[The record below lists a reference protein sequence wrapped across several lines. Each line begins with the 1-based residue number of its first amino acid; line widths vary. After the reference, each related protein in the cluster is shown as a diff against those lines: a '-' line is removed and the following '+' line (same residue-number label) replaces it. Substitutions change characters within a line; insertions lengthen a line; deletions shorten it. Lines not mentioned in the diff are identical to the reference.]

1 MIIIKLDRICRFV
14 HTNIMKPVYPF
25 RASIRG
31 LGPLL
36 ICTFALLMAHTTQ
49 AESLNKLHQG
59 LPKQLSG
66 WSAEPKDHIYD
77 GKTIFRYINGA
88 AEVYKAYN
96 MKQCLSRRYVIDG
109 GPDIV
114 LDIFDMT
121 TPEDAFGVFT
131 HDTDGKPIKIGQT
144 GRIRPGWLS
153 FWKHR
158 FFVSIYTEEETEA
171 AEKAVLALGRRVAS
185 LIQKEGSKPTIVSR
199 LPNGGLQ
206 ADDIRYLHHPIILN
220 YHFYIADENI
230 LNLTDQTDAALAPY
244 HKDKEA
250 ALLLLVVY
258 PDKNAAAESLNRF
271 LKSYLPDA
279 DDTGTAQL
287 ENKKWATAAVKG
299 PLLAVV
305 LESDSRKLAESLIEA
320 VRQQ

>member
-1 MIIIKLDRICRFV
+1 MIRIKLDRICRFV

-31 LGPLL
+31 IRPLL

-59 LPKQLSG
+59 LPKQLSC

-77 GKTIFRYINGA
+77 DKTIFRYINGA

-96 MKQCLSRRYVIDG
+96 MKQCLSRRYVIDD

-131 HDTDGKPIKIGQT
+131 HDTDGKPIRIGQA

-171 AEKAVLALGRRVAS
+171 AEKAVLVLGKKVAS
-185 LIQKEGSKPTIVSR
+185 LIQKKGSKPTIVSR

-206 ADDIRYLHHPIILN
+206 TDNIRYLHHPIILN

-230 LNLTDQTDAALAPY
+230 LNLTDQTDAALATY
-244 HKDKEA
+244 HKDKET

-258 PDKNAAAESLNRF
+258 PGRNAAAESLTRF

-279 DDTGTAQL
+279 GDTGTAQL
-287 ENKKWATAAVKG
+287 ENKKWAAAAVKG
-299 PLLAVV
+299 PLLGVV

-320 VRQQ
+320 IRQQ

>member
-1 MIIIKLDRICRFV
+1 
-14 HTNIMKPVYPF
+14 MKTIALSRAGF
-25 RASIRG
+25 RCLFPI
-31 LGPLL
+31 L
-36 ICTFALLMAHTTQ
+36 ICIYTLLMAHTTQ
-49 AESLNKLHQG
+49 AEPLNKLHQD

-77 GKTIFRYINGA
+77 DKTIFRYINGA

-96 MKQCLSRRYVIDG
+96 MKQCLSRRYVIDD

-114 LDIFDMT
+114 LDIFDMS

-131 HDTDGKPIKIGQT
+131 HDTDGKPIKIGQA

-171 AEKAVLALGRRVAS
+171 AEKAVLALGGKVAS
-185 LIQKEGSKPTIVSR
+185 LIQKKGSKPTIVSR

-220 YHFYIADENI
+220 YHFYH
-230 LNLTDQTDAALAPY
+230 Y
-244 HKDKEA
+244 C
-250 ALLLLVVY
+250 
-258 PDKNAAAESLNRF
+258 
-271 LKSYLPDA
+271 
-279 DDTGTAQL
+279 
-287 ENKKWATAAVKG
+287 ATLG
-299 PLLAVV
+299 L
-305 LESDSRKLAESLIEA
+305 R
-320 VRQQ
+320 R